1 MTTYATFGQLDPGF
15 RFRTDLADPFI
26 EKTPDMLHPDGMIV
40 EVEDFPGVV
49 KTFGDYRN
57 NAELVRDGLVPL
69 GALAKDEPTLDMT
82 YGKGRFWTLWE
93 PDELTAI
100 DIIEER
106 CPNGHAVDFR
116 DTGFDPGQFTRIVLD
131 GPYRL
136 NGTPDTDSDGDYG
149 VHEPATWQER
159 YQLIKD
165 GITEAGRLLK
175 RGGILTVK
183 CQDQV
188 CSGKKRWQTA
198 DFAAHGATVGFRWK
212 DELHMPS
219 FRDQPE
225 GRKQVHSRMNF
236 STALILVKK

>member
-1 MTTYATFGQLDPGF
+1 LTTYATFGQLDPGF

-219 FRDQPE
+219 FRDQPA
-225 GRKQVHSRMNF
+225 GRQAHSRINY
-236 STALILVKK
+236 STALVLVKR